1 MSDVDTWRWAVSG
14 YVARIS
20 AGRVRERSLR
30 AEWCAVALR
39 VWLAFG
45 RVAGVRLRSV
55 CVRVAPAR
63 PRAAGTSNGAKVAGR
78 GGVWME
84 SGRSVTLTVTVR
96 TGHPCVCVS
105 E

>member
-55 CVRVAPAR
+55 CVRVAPGPAR
-63 PRAAGTSNGAKVAGR
+63 PRADVESAKCKSKWRGR
-78 GGVWME
+78 GVWSVERAGGV
-84 SGRSVTLTVTVR
+84 
-96 TGHPCVCVS
+96 
-105 E
+105 

>member
-1 MSDVDTWRWAVSG
+1 MWRV
-14 YVARIS
+14 S

-63 PRAAGTSNGAKVAGR
+63 PRADGRKCQVER
-78 GGVWME
+78 GGAAACGE
-84 SGRSVTLTVTVR
+84 RAECDADGTYRS
-96 TGHPCVCVS
+96 PVCLRERIAYRDECDV
-105 E
+105 